1 MRDSIF
7 LGLTGIEYFMFEEDF
22 VEQHIRCIPM
32 IVRFKMDTAGIKLKL
47 SEWSRFNSEERIGLA
62 TRPCRSADEIYAYKT
77 HLAGLIQKKAGNE
90 AAMMEVDENPFWS
103 QADHVPG
110 PLLEKAR
117 EFEWDISVGQWRSLT
132 QLQRFA
138 LIKLCRAGH
147 ENKNF
152 PKAMREFGLVGGL

>member
-1 MRDSIF
+1 MF
-7 LGLTGIEYFMFEEDF
+7 LGLKGIEYFMFEEDF

-32 IVRFKMDTAGIKLKL
+32 IVRFKMDMAGIKLKL

-62 TRPCRSADEIYAYKT
+62 TRPCRSADEINAYKT

-110 PLLEKAR
+110 PLLEKAK

-132 QLQRFA
+132 QLQ
-138 LIKLCRAGH
+138 
-147 ENKNF
+147 
-152 PKAMREFGLVGGL
+152 GLR